1 MDFQFYPTPLA
12 LAEKLWSLFKN
23 FHYSD
28 ARVLEPSAGEGHLMP
43 PKQSD
48 PRDRYNRRQIDWD
61 ACEINA
67 EKHSLLREKGAKV
80 VGVDFLDFRGGEVYS
95 HIAMNPPFAQGCQHL
110 LHAWD
115 ILFDGEI
122 ACILNAETIRNPFSK
137 ERQYLANLIERHGS
151 VEYATAA
158 FCGEGVE
165 RETTVEIALCYLRK
179 QADSS
184 ALLGDVVGKL
194 AKEERKIDEGMN
206 FDHGNQIMLPK
217 GFVEDMVAR
226 FNLAVESTKEK
237 AQAVAKASYYTSLV
251 GMTLEG
257 RNARDSDTG
266 RKLQD
271 FDKTPGVLK
280 QCFAADYAEL
290 KNAAWASILR
300 SSEVMSKLSSNAQKR
315 MEKEFENIKCL
326 EFTAINIYGFL
337 LGVAQ
342 AATEIQTEMV
352 CDVFD
357 AISRYHEDNTV
368 YYMGWKS
375 NTKHRTVGMRLKSTR
390 FVLPGFQVS
399 SSRYGLMYDQ
409 QQKLADF
416 DKVFSMLDGKAQPAN
431 GLAHLFD
438 GTPGAMDALREGKR
452 LDTDYFQI
460 RHYPLRGTIHF
471 FPKSKELM
479 DRLNRVVGNHRKWLP
494 PDLDQTS
501 ADFKRQYNE
510 AEKFDK
516 EIRETF
522 RQECVRHSCDYYHLT
537 REGEDGDYSR
547 ERMLNA
553 MDKVLDSH
561 GIHPFESISHD
572 GQEQLLLLAA

>member
-12 LAEKLWSLFKN
+12 LAEKLWSLLKD

-28 ARVLEPSAGEGHLMP
+28 ARVLEPSAGAGHLVL
-43 PKQSD
+43 PKIKDQDRWNRQSL
-48 PRDRYNRRQIDWD
+48 NWD

-67 EKHSLLREKGAKV
+67 DKHPLLREKGAKV
-80 VGVDFLDFRGGEVYS
+80 VGLDFMDFRGGEVYS
-95 HIAMNPPFAQGCQHL
+95 HIIMNPPFSQGSQHL

-122 ACILNAETIRNPFSK
+122 ACILNAETIKNPFSQ
-137 ERQYLANLIERHGS
+137 ERKFLVGLIEKHGS

-158 FCGEGVE
+158 FRGDDVE
-165 RETTVEIALCYLRK
+165 RETNVEIALVYLRK

-184 ALLGDVVGKL
+184 ALLGDVIGKL
-194 AKEERKIDEGMN
+194 EKEERKIDEGVN
-206 FDHGNQIMLPK
+206 FDHSNQIMLPK

-226 FNLAVESTKEK
+226 FNLAVEATKEK
-237 AQAVAKASYYTSLV
+237 AQAIAKASYYVSLV
-251 GMTLEG
+251 GMTLEE
-257 RNARDSDTG
+257 RNARDSDAG

-271 FDKTPGVLK
+271 FDKTPKVLK

-326 EFTAINIYGFL
+326 EFTSINIYGFL

-342 AATEIQTEMV
+342 AATEIQSEMV

-375 NTKHRTVGMRLKSTR
+375 NTRHRTVGMRLKTTR

-399 SSRYGLMYDQ
+399 SWRSGLDYEQ
-409 QQKLADF
+409 RQTLADF
-416 DKVFSMLDGKAQPAN
+416 DKVFSMLDGKAQAAN
-431 GLAHLFD
+431 GLVNLFN
-438 GTPGAMDALREGKR
+438 TPGAMDQLREGKR
-452 LDTDYFQI
+452 LDSDYFQI
-460 RHYPLRGTIHF
+460 RHYPVRGTIHF

-501 ADFKRQYNE
+501 ADFKRQYND

-516 EIRETF
+516 EIREAF
-522 RQECVRHSCDYYHLT
+522 RQEGGRHGCDYYHLT
-537 REGEDGDYSR
+537 RESEDGDLSR

-572 GQEQLLLLAA
+572 GQEQLLLLPA